1 MIVRALIGA
10 LAGAAAAGCAWGPGG
25 SFGELSAE
33 LSAGWEVAPGRDAG
47 GGWQRLASDYQVRV
61 DGAAWTT
68 TKLVLVGRAEGAEG
82 AVGFD
87 PASPPPGYS
96 LCHNGHCHAA
106 DGRLVSYEEIAA
118 ELGGDK
124 PPASAL
130 ELPTGALDLIAGGSL
145 ELGCAGGPCDL
156 PRGTIGRVELEVT
169 ALALSGAV
177 RDARTPPRRAEAPFF
192 AAVTL
197 PRPVRPAGALEL
209 PIDRASAPRIRLA
222 VGVHPS
228 AEIFDTLD
236 WAALGA
242 GPIDLAAA
250 PEALNSITT
259 AIGEVELALD
269 VDRDD

>member
-1 MIVRALIGA
+1 MIVLRLALLGVA
-10 LAGAAAAGCAWGPGG
+10 TAGCAWGPGG

-33 LSAGWEVAPGRDAG
+33 LSASWEVAPGRDAG

-61 DGAAWTT
+61 DGLAWTT
-68 TKLVLVGRAEGAEG
+68 TKLVLVGRAEG

-106 DGRLVSYEEIAA
+106 DGRLVSYEDIAA
-118 ELGGDK
+118 ELGGGG
-124 PPASAL
+124 PPAPAL
-130 ELPTGALDLIAGGSL
+130 VLPTGAIDLIAGGSL

-228 AEIFDTLD
+228 AEIFDTVD
-236 WAALGA
+236 WAALGT
-242 GPIDLAAA
+242 GPIDLAAS